1 MSHAIETRGLS
12 YRAGRTFE
20 IRDLNL
26 RIPQGS
32 IYGFLGANGS
42 GKTTTMHLVLG
53 LLRADRGTIEVLG
66 REIPKD
72 VAEVNART
80 GFVPERAHLY
90 RSLTIDELTRYE
102 SAFYPAWDGG
112 RADELIDAFGLER
125 ERRVGRLSKGET
137 GQLIVL
143 LALARSPELLVLD
156 EPTDGLDPVVRRDIL
171 AALLEYVSGNEATV
185 FISSHLVHEL
195 ERVCDW
201 VGVIDDG
208 RMVAELPMQVFKEG
222 IKRLRVRDAPEEIA
236 DPPFEILDRQRGDGL
251 SDTEVWVVRG
261 WETPMKGYF
270 GGIGASLRET
280 IDLDL
285 EEGFVE
291 LLRTAR
297 TTSRKEVS

>member
-1 MSHAIETRGLS
+1 MSHAIETRGLG
-12 YRAGRTFE
+12 YRAGKRFE
-20 IRDLNL
+20 IRDLEL

-66 REIPKD
+66 HEIPED
-72 VAEVNART
+72 VVRVNART
-80 GFVPERAHLY
+80 GFVPERPHLY
-90 RSLTIDELTRYE
+90 RSLTIDETLGYE
-102 SAFYPAWDGG
+102 SAFYSHWDAG
-112 RADELIDAFGLER
+112 RASQLIDAFGLDR
-125 ERRVGRLSKGET
+125 DRRVGRLSKGET
-137 GQLIVL
+137 GQLMVL

-171 AALLEYVSGNEATV
+171 AALLDYVSQREATV

-208 RMVAELPMQVFKEG
+208 RMVAEMPMQVFKEG
-222 IKRLRVRDAPEEIA
+222 IKRLRVTDAPEVIG
-236 DPPFEILDRQRGDGL
+236 DPPFEILGRERTDGL
-251 SDTEVWVVRG
+251 SGAEVWVVRG
-261 WETPMKGYF
+261 WEAPMKGYF
-270 GGIGASLRET
+270 GDIGANLRET

-297 TTSRKEVS
+297 ASRGEEVS